1 MLASAPGFHLGD
13 HVAIGVLFLG
23 VSVFVALGALSHQH
37 ERAWSA
43 SIFYIGLGVIAGRGL
58 DLLGIRAPDPISDH
72 ELLARLAEPA
82 LAIAVL
88 GAGLAI
94 DVDDVPR
101 RSLLTIGGLL
111 FVVLPLTV
119 AVLAGWGVLAMGLSL
134 GAALV
139 LGAALA
145 PTDPVLAGDVG
156 LGPPGED
163 DQSEPRLSLHT
174 EAGANDG
181 LAAPLVLLGL
191 VVAAGSGLGNW
202 ALADVAYAM
211 PVAIALGLAAGSGL
225 AVLVVRLRDREL
237 LATELDGFV
246 ALGMAL
252 AIYGATEALDAYG
265 LLAVFAA
272 GVAFRR
278 YEHAHE
284 VNHSMHRGAEL
295 AGRLL
300 ELIVLMLLGAMLSL
314 DGLRAPGLAG
324 WAAVAALLVVVRPLL
339 VLGTTARSGLGV
351 RQRLFLGLLGVRGVA
366 ALFYVAFA
374 VGDGSLGVDDERVV
388 VWTALACVTVS
399 VVAHGMAAS
408 PLARR
413 LL

>member
-13 HVAIGVLFLG
+13 HVALGALFLG

-43 SIFYIGLGVIAGRGL
+43 SIFYIGLGVVAGIGL
-58 DLLGIRAPDPISDH
+58 DLLGIRAPDPIDDH
-72 ELLARLAEPA
+72 NLLARLAEPA

-94 DVDDVPR
+94 DIDDVPR
-101 RSLLTIGGLL
+101 RSVLTIAGLL

-139 LGAALA
+139 MGAALA

-174 EAGANDG
+174 EAGVNDG

-191 VVAAGSGLGNW
+191 VVAAGSGLGGW
-202 ALADVAYAM
+202 VVADVLYAM
-211 PVAIALGLAAGSGL
+211 PVAIVLGALAGSGL
-225 AVLVVRLRDREL
+225 AALGVRLRDRDL
-237 LATELDGFV
+237 LAHDLDGFV

-252 AIYGATEALDAYG
+252 AIYGGTEALDAYG
-265 LLAVFAA
+265 LLGVFAA

-300 ELIVLMLLGAMLSL
+300 ELIVLLLLGAMLSF

-324 WAAVAALLVVVRPLL
+324 WAAIAALLLIVRPLL
-339 VLGTTARSGLGV
+339 VLASTARSELGFG
-351 RQRLFLGLLGVRGVA
+351 QRLFLGLLGVRGVA

-374 VGDGSLGVDDERVV
+374 VGDGSLGEGDERVV
-388 VWTALACVTVS
+388 VWTALACVAVS
-399 VVAHGMAAS
+399 VVVHGMAAS

>member
-23 VSVFVALGALSHQH
+23 LSVFVALGALSHQH

-101 RSLLTIGGLL
+101 RSLLTIAGLL

-191 VVAAGSGLGNW
+191 VVAAGSGLGSW
-202 ALADVAYAM
+202 ALADVLYAM
-211 PVAIALGLAAGSGL
+211 PVAVLLGLAAGTGL
-225 AVLVVRLRDREL
+225 ASLVVGLRDREL

-246 ALGMAL
+246 
-252 AIYGATEALDAYG
+252 
-265 LLAVFAA
+265 
-272 GVAFRR
+272 
-278 YEHAHE
+278 
-284 VNHSMHRGAEL
+284 
-295 AGRLL
+295 
-300 ELIVLMLLGAMLSL
+300 
-314 DGLRAPGLAG
+314 
-324 WAAVAALLVVVRPLL
+324 
-339 VLGTTARSGLGV
+339 
-351 RQRLFLGLLGVRGVA
+351 
-366 ALFYVAFA
+366 
-374 VGDGSLGVDDERVV
+374 
-388 VWTALACVTVS
+388 
-399 VVAHGMAAS
+399 
-408 PLARR
+408 
-413 LL
+413 

>member
-1 MLASAPGFHLGD
+1 
-13 HVAIGVLFLG
+13 
-23 VSVFVALGALSHQH
+23 VFVALGALSHQH

-43 SIFYIGLGVIAGRGL
+43 SIFYIALGALAGLGLHI
-58 DLLGIRAPDPISDH
+58 LGIRAPDPVRDH
-72 ELLARLAEPA
+72 VLLERLAEPA

-94 DVDDVPR
+94 DVSAVPR
-101 RSLLTIGGLL
+101 RSLVTIAGLL
-111 FVVLPLTV
+111 FAVLPLTV
-119 AVLAGWGVLAMGLSL
+119 AAVAGWGVLAMGLSL

-191 VVAAGSGLGNW
+191 VVAAGSGLGGW
-202 ALADVAYAM
+202 VVADVLYAM
-211 PVAIALGLAAGSGL
+211 PVALVVGAAAGTGV
-225 AVLVVRLRDREL
+225 AALVVRLRDRGM
-237 LATELDGFV
+237 LAQELDGFV

-252 AIYGATEALDAYG
+252 AIYGGTEALDAYG

-272 GVAFRR
+272 GVTFRR
-278 YEHAHE
+278 YESSHE
-284 VNHSMHRGAEL
+284 VNHSMHRGAEI

-300 ELIVLMLLGAMLSL
+300 ELVVLMLLGAMLSL
-314 DGLRAPGLAG
+314 DGLRAPGPAG
-324 WAAVAALLVVVRPLL
+324 WALIVALLLVIRPVL
-339 VLGTTARSGLGV
+339 VFATTARSELEL

-374 VGDGSLGVDDERVV
+374 VADGALGEDDERVV

-408 PLARR
+408 PLASR
-413 LL
+413 LISSSSRG

>member
-1 MLASAPGFHLGD
+1 M
-13 HVAIGVLFLG
+13 
-23 VSVFVALGALSHQH
+23 
-37 ERAWSA
+37 
-43 SIFYIGLGVIAGRGL
+43 
-58 DLLGIRAPDPISDH
+58 
-72 ELLARLAEPA
+72 
-82 LAIAVL
+82 
-88 GAGLAI
+88 
-94 DVDDVPR
+94 
-101 RSLLTIGGLL
+101 
-111 FVVLPLTV
+111 
-119 AVLAGWGVLAMGLSL
+119 
-134 GAALV
+134 
-139 LGAALA
+139 
-145 PTDPVLAGDVG
+145 LAGDVG

-191 VVAAGSGLGNW
+191 VVAAGSGLGGW
-202 ALADVAYAM
+202 VLADVA
-211 PVAIALGLAAGSGL
+211 
-225 AVLVVRLRDREL
+225 LRDAGGRRPGVWRP
-237 LATELDGFV
+237 ARGSPRSWSGCATASCSPTELDGFV

-339 VLGTTARSGLGV
+339 VLARPPAASSASASGSSSACSACAASRRCSTWPSPWATGRSVSTTSAS
-351 RQRLFLGLLGVRGVA
+351 
-366 ALFYVAFA
+366 
-374 VGDGSLGVDDERVV
+374 V

-413 LL
+413 LLRAVAWQRSANSLQVGRRLTSPRGRMRCEISLVSAAYDAELDRVHQIRRGVQPETVLHRRFRRRTRPHGACSFSYP